1 MASRKPAL
9 VGRRAELEAIEEALA
24 ALDDQHAGGVVEL
37 AGEPGIGKTRLL
49 DELRALAHRRGH
61 LVLSGRAAEF
71 EGELPFGVFVDAL
84 DDYLASLDPERLEA
98 LAGRAAP
105 LLAVAFPAFE
115 QLAAGS
121 EPVLTEER
129 FRTHRAVR
137 TLLSRLAERQP
148 LVLVLDDVHWAD
160 AGSAEMLCHLLA
172 HPPVG
177 AVLVVVAFRPAQVTG
192 RLAAVLAA
200 SLRLEEARRLDL
212 EPLAPA
218 EAQELLG
225 PAVSIPLR
233 DRLYLESGGNPFYLQ
248 ELARDAARPS
258 ERPLQASD
266 GEPNVPEA
274 VRTALRSEIGSLPV
288 STQVL
293 LQGAAV
299 AGDPFDEDLA
309 VLAADIGTE
318 EALQGL
324 DDLLHAGIISPT
336 PTPRR
341 FAFRHPILRAAAYD
355 CAGRSW
361 VVRAHAR
368 IADAMAKRGE
378 AASARAHHIARSA
391 SKGDLVAVAALTEAG
406 DTIASRVPAAAAEWY
421 RAASRLLPETV
432 EAVPQRISLLIATA
446 TALGSSGSLEESAE
460 ALGEVLDLLPSG
472 EPARAGV
479 VAYCAGVEHLLG
491 RHSQARAR
499 LREAYH
505 GLVEP
510 GSREGVALAIELSG
524 SCAYESSAEEGRSW
538 AQKAL
543 DGSRALGDR
552 PMEAVAA
559 ALLSYFG
566 YAQGLPADPEL
577 AVAADLTMALDD
589 TLLATR
595 LDLPI
600 YLCFTEA
607 QFERFEEAIALCER
621 AARVSRATGQGAYLA
636 GTMTAKAYA
645 LMLSGRLTEAKQVID
660 GVIEAFRLSPNVFL
674 AEATAFAA
682 MVASWTG
689 DNEAALRW
697 GEESVE
703 LARLQEPGVI
713 PAVAGLALAVAL
725 VEVGQFERA
734 KAIVFEM
741 CGGEELTRM
750 MRACRVIVYEALTQV
765 DLALDRPEA
774 AKHWAAAAMATTHGG
789 ALAVE
794 FAFAARAQALVLAA
808 AGDHGAAAE
817 LALSAAE
824 GAEAAGSPVEASRC
838 LILAGRTLAQVGE
851 RDRAVAL
858 LEQAEERLTF
868 SGAFGF
874 RDQAQKELR
883 RLGRRVTRR
892 AGPLR
897 LDDGLRALTER
908 ERELAVLVA
917 QGLTNRQI
925 AASAY
930 LSEKT
935 VERHLSHIFA
945 KLGVSGRAG
954 LAAIV
959 AADSGSA

>member
-1 MASRKPAL
+1 MAKGKPAL
-9 VGRRAELEAIEEALA
+9 VGRRAELEAIERALA
-24 ALDDQHAGGVVEL
+24 DLGELGAGGVMQL

-49 DELRALAHRRGH
+49 DELRTLARGRDY

-71 EGELPFGVFVDAL
+71 EGELPFGVFVDAV
-84 DDYLASLDPERLEA
+84 DDYLASLDRQALEA
-98 LAGRAAP
+98 LAGSAAP

-115 QLAAGS
+115 PLAAGS
-121 EPVLTEER
+121 EAVLTEER

-137 TLLSRLAERQP
+137 TLLSRLAEHRP
-148 LVLVLDDVHWAD
+148 VVLVLDDVHWAD
-160 AGSAEMLCHLLA
+160 AGSAELLCHLLA

-177 AVLVVVAFRPAQVTG
+177 AVLVVGAFRPAQVTG

-200 SLRLEEARRLDL
+200 SLRMEETQRLDL
-212 EPLAPA
+212 QPLAPA
-218 EAQELLG
+218 EADELLG
-225 PAVSIPLR
+225 PAVAVPLR
-233 DRLYLESGGNPFYLQ
+233 HRLYRESGGNPFYLQ
-248 ELARDAARPS
+248 ELARDAARPAN
-258 ERPLQASD
+258 RPPEASD
-266 GEPNVPEA
+266 VEPNVPEA
-274 VRTALRSEIGSLPV
+274 VRTALRSEISSLPV

-309 VLAADIGTE
+309 VLAADIGIE
-318 EALQGL
+318 EALEGL
-324 DDLLHAGIISPT
+324 DDLLRAGIIGPT
-336 PTPRR
+336 GTRR
-341 FAFRHPILRAAAYD
+341 QFAFRHPILRAAAYD
-355 CAGRSW
+355 AAGRSW

-368 IADAMAKRGE
+368 IAEAMAKRGDS
-378 AASARAHHIARSA
+378 ASARAHHISRSA

-406 DTIASRVPAAAAEWY
+406 NSIASRVPAAAAEWY
-421 RAASRLLPETV
+421 RVATGLLPETV
-432 EAVPQRISLLIATA
+432 DAVPQRISLLIATA
-446 TALGSSGSLEESAE
+446 TASGSSGNLEESAN
-460 ALGEVLDLLPSG
+460 ALGEVLELLPSN

-491 RHSQARAR
+491 RHGPARTR
-499 LREAYH
+499 LLAAYH
-505 GLVEP
+505 SLADP
-510 GSREGVALAIELSG
+510 GGRDGVALAIELSG
-524 SCAYESSAEEGRSW
+524 SCAYESAAEDGRFW
-538 AQKAL
+538 AKTAL

-566 YAQGLPADPEL
+566 YAQGRPAEPEL
-577 AVAADLTMALDD
+577 SAAADLARSLDD
-589 TLLATR
+589 SLLATR

-607 QFERFEEAIALCER
+607 QFERFEDAVALCER

-645 LMLSGRLTEAKQVID
+645 LMLSGRLGEAMTVID

-682 MVASWTG
+682 IVASWTG
-689 DNEAALRW
+689 DGDAALRW

-703 LARLQEPGVI
+703 LARSQEPGVI
-713 PAVAGLALAVAL
+713 PAVAGLALGVAL
-725 VEVGQFERA
+725 VEAGEYERA
-734 KAIVFEM
+734 KAVLFEM

-750 MRACRVIVYEALTQV
+750 MRACRVIVYEALTQI
-765 DLALDRPEA
+765 DLALGRPDA
-774 AKHWAAAAMATTHGG
+774 AGRWAAAAMATTHGG
-789 ALAVE
+789 ELAVE
-794 FAFAARAQALVLAA
+794 FAFVARAQALVLAA
-808 AGDHGAAAE
+808 AGEHGAAAE
-817 LALSAAE
+817 LALGAADR
-824 GAEAAGSPVEASRC
+824 AEAAGSPVEASRC
-838 LILAGRTLAQVGE
+838 LILAGRTLAQSGE
-851 RDRAVAL
+851 RDRAVSAL
-858 LEQAEERLTF
+858 EKAEERLTF

-892 AGPLR
+892 PGPVR
-897 LDDGLRALTER
+897 PDDGLRALTDR
-908 ERELAVLVA
+908 ERELADLVA
-917 QGLTNRQI
+917 RGMTNRQI

-959 AADSGSA
+959 AADS